1 MGVQKMD
8 REKAQKL
15 AEAFKDDWEID
26 PKEQHGLHKKT
37 GFEIDLG
44 PIWYQD
50 DELHYS
56 SIFWYNSG
64 YGHDGEPVS
73 EEEVNELQREFG
85 ILYEAGYMSGP
96 TEEEREQ
103 EYLQIDRE
111 AAKVREELHQEAL
124 RQEKYWEEHPQEYEE
139 FVANNRRMYAEK
151 KRTEELKWYK
161 DRGFTPPKELTNER

>member
-1 MGVQKMD
+1 MD

-37 GFEIDLG
+37 GFEIFMG
-44 PIWYQD
+44 GTYYD
-50 DELHYS
+50 DEGHAHYECM
-56 SIFWYNSG
+56 FRATQE
-64 YGHDGEPVS
+64 HP
-73 EEEVNELQREFG
+73 EEELTDDVIKRLQREAA
-85 ILYEAGYMSGP
+85 ILKEAGYMPGR
-96 TEEEREQ
+96 TKYEQ
-103 EYLQIDRE
+103 EQENLRIDRE

-139 FVANNRRMYAEK
+139 FVANNRRMYEEK
-151 KRTEELKWYK
+151 KRAEELKWYK